1 MQRVLNYTFSFIFHG
16 WNLIFFIL
24 VYFFILPLSGWI
36 LMATIQGLIPMEFFI
51 TGLGIVGIPTACTI
65 IGNKYF
71 AKQPWQLIN
80 LFYGV
85 EMPLFI
91 LFLLRLFI
99 FRELT
104 PASNLVIYTLLICVA
119 AFFIELMSGYQREK
133 KYFAWLQ
140 LGSHTL
146 VLLMG
151 LYTSALILFYAIPWG
166 FAFFRE
172 FFRFQWL
179 TGLID
184 ALFHYPLQAFWGLL
198 LGGLFFALSVSIFVF
213 MPVGLAGLY
222 VNSGQNIIRSFA
234 TQYGKNKAIFG
245 SLAVVTT
252 WVVLFIGL
260 NQQPQ
265 IQAFQLLDQPPLTD
279 GDRQTVL
286 KQSEKIRQGLLN
298 SYLYNYRYLS
308 DVESSNDIEMMYADV
323 FDLPQSVTK
332 ELQYIFN
339 QLMSP
344 FLYQGNSGEQKKAAE
359 LYEKFF
365 DVPLQK
371 GEQKSVLH
379 ALQSTFNQEE
389 VKAGL
394 LNIGVKNVWL
404 KRQEVN
410 ITEHD
415 SFADVELYEVY
426 QNKTNEVQE
435 ILYYFSL
442 PESATIT
449 GIWLGD
455 TADRAKRFS
464 YQVSPRGAAQKVYN
478 SQVRRERPIDPA
490 LLEQVGP
497 QQYRLRAFPVP
508 IGLQWG
514 EKADQ
519 VNRPVEMH
527 LWLTYQVVK
536 KEKGWQLPQLNEKRN
551 IFWTNFTQRRY
562 NGKKVRSY
570 YEWLPDFLPATN
582 SLSSQELTSQQV
594 NLDGLQITA
603 QPLGKED
610 YNLPTNQKFAVIV
623 DTSYSMGK
631 HARSLRDNLQW
642 LKNNGYAD
650 QNSSQQVVSNNDA
663 DLYLVGT
670 NGKAPVRIDNF
681 SKFQENDIVYY
692 GTVQPGEILQQF
704 VKMQGDTKYDGIL
717 LLTDAGSYEL
727 SQDKKDLP
735 EINSPLWFIHL
746 DEAISPA
753 YDDATIKVLQKS
765 AGGVGTDISEVLQRI
780 TTRQNLTANL
790 VNQTNQ
796 NKSLGNVP
804 TKNATKPVKQDQ
816 IKPAVV
822 SVVDGYAWYLQPNTL
837 NMVNNTNDGKNKIFA
852 PLAARQL
859 VLGMSQQMSQETL
872 QWLDNIHAIAKN
884 YKIVTPYSSM
894 IVLVNEE
901 QRQMLAA
908 AEASTDRFDRT
919 AETGQ
924 EALTKP
930 FNPLNSPTQ
939 TTAIPEPSHILGT
952 GAIALLLI
960 VNRQRRRLKRED
972 NQC

>member
-1 MQRVLNYTFSFIFHG
+1 MQKVLNFTFSFIFYG
-16 WNLIFFIL
+16 WNLIFFFL
-24 VYFFILPLSGWI
+24 VYFLILPLSGWI
-36 LMATIQGLIPMEFFI
+36 FIATIQGLIPMEFFI

-71 AKQPWQLIN
+71 GKQPWQLIN

-104 PASNLVIYTLLICVA
+104 AASNLVIYTLLVCVA
-119 AFFIELMSGYQREK
+119 AFFIELMSGYQQQK
-133 KYFAWLQ
+133 KYFAWMQ

-172 FFRFQWL
+172 LLRFQWL
-179 TGLID
+179 TGFIDSLI
-184 ALFHYPLQAFWGLL
+184 HYPSDAILGLL
-198 LGGLFFALSVSIFVF
+198 LGGLFLALSVSIFVF

-234 TQYGKNKAIFG
+234 AQHGKSKAIFG

-265 IQAFQLLDQPPLTD
+265 IQAFQLLDKPALTD
-279 GDRQTVL
+279 SDRQTVL
-286 KQSEKIRQGLLN
+286 KESEKIRQGLLN

-308 DVESSNDIEMMYADV
+308 DVESSNDIEMMYADI
-323 FDLPQSVTK
+323 FGLPESVTRNI
-332 ELQYIFN
+332 QYVFN

-371 GEQKSVLH
+371 GEQKEVLH

-410 ITEHD
+410 IAEHD

-455 TADRAKRFS
+455 TADRAKRFP

-508 IGLQWG
+508 VGLRWG

-519 VNRPVEMH
+519 VNRPLEMH

-536 KEKGWQLPQLNEKRN
+536 QEKGWQLPQLNEKRN
-551 IFWTNFTQRRY
+551 IFWTNFTERRY

-570 YEWLPDFLPATN
+570 YEWLPDFLPVTN
-582 SLSSQELTSQQV
+582 SLASKQLTSQQV
-594 NLDGLQITA
+594 NLDGGLQITA
-603 QPLGKED
+603 KPLGKED
-610 YNLPTNQKFAVIV
+610 YSLPTNQKFAVIV

-650 QNSSQQVVSNNDA
+650 QNSSQQVLSNNDA

-670 NGKAPVRIDNF
+670 NDKAPVRIDDF
-681 SKFQENDIVYY
+681 SNFQEHDLTYY

-704 VKMQGDTKYDGIL
+704 VKMQGETKYDGIL

-746 DEAISPA
+746 DQAISPA
-753 YDDATIKVLQKS
+753 YDDATIQVLQKS

-780 TTRQNLTANL
+780 TTTQKLTANL

-796 NKSLGNVP
+796 TNQ
-804 TKNATKPVKQDQ
+804 TKPVSNLSTEKTTKPAKQDQ
-816 IKPAVV
+816 LKPTVV
-822 SVVDGYAWYLQPNTL
+822 SVVDGYAWYLQPNIS
-837 NMVNNTNDGKNKIFA
+837 NIINNSQPQTFA

-872 QWLDNIHAIAKN
+872 QWLDNIHAIAKK
-884 YKIVTPYSSM
+884 YHIVTPYSSM

-901 QRQMLAA
+901 QRQMLAE
-908 AEASTDRFDRT
+908 AEASTDRFNRT
-919 AETGQ
+919 AETGK
-924 EALTKP
+924 EALSKP

-939 TTAIPEPSHILGT
+939 TVAIPEPSHILGT
-952 GAIALLLI
+952 GAIAILLLMT
-960 VNRQRRRLKRED
+960 RQRRRLKRED
-972 NQC
+972 N

>member
-1 MQRVLNYTFSFIFHG
+1 MQKVLNYTFSFIFHG

-36 LMATIQGLIPMEFFI
+36 LIATIQGLIPIEFFI

-104 PASNLVIYTLLICVA
+104 AASNLVIYTLLICVA
-119 AFFIELMSGYQREK
+119 AFFVELMSGYQREK
-133 KYFAWLQ
+133 KYFAWMQ

-172 FFRFQWL
+172 VLRFKWL

-184 ALFHYPLQAFWGLL
+184 TLLHYPLQAFWGLFF
-198 LGGLFFALSVSIFVF
+198 GGLFVALSVSIFVF

-222 VNSGQNIIRSFA
+222 VNSGQNIIKNFA

-332 ELQYIFN
+332 ELQYVFN
-339 QLMSP
+339 QLMLP

-455 TADRAKRFS
+455 TADRAKRFP

-930 FNPLNSPTQ
+930 FNPLNSTTQ

>member
-1 MQRVLNYTFSFIFHG
+1 MQKVFLATFSLIFYG
-16 WNLIFFIL
+16 WNLIFFIFVGL
-24 VYFFILPLSGWI
+24 LILPVSSAI
-36 LMATIQGLIPMEFFI
+36 FTATMQGLIPLEFFI
-51 TGLGIVGIPTACTI
+51 TSLGIVGIPIACTI
-65 IGNKYF
+65 IGSKYF
-71 AKQPWQLIN
+71 LRKPWQLIN

-85 EMPLFI
+85 EMPLF
-91 LFLLRLFI
+91 LLLLLRLFI

-104 PASNLVIYTLLICVA
+104 AISNLVIYTLLICVA
-119 AFFIELMSGYQREK
+119 AFFIELMSGYQRDNK
-133 KYFAWLQ
+133 HLAGIQ
-140 LGSHTL
+140 LGLHTL
-146 VLLMG
+146 ILLIG
-151 LYTSALILFYAIPWG
+151 LYAATLILFYAVPLG
-166 FAFFRE
+166 FIFVKE
-172 FFRFQWL
+172 FINFQWL
-179 TGLID
+179 QNFIEVLWREPSYAIFS
-184 ALFHYPLQAFWGLL
+184 LFTGLL
-198 LGGLFFALSVSIFVF
+198 LIGLSVPLLVF

-222 VNSGQNIIRSFA
+222 VNSGQHIMRSFA
-234 TQYGKNKAIFG
+234 DQYGKNKAMFG
-245 SLAVVTT
+245 SLAIVTA
-252 WVVLFIGL
+252 WLVLFIGL

-265 IQAFQLLDQPPLTD
+265 IQAFQLLDKPLLTD
-279 GDRQTVL
+279 SDRQTVL
-286 KQSEKIRQGLLN
+286 KKSEKIRQGLLN

-323 FDLPQSVTK
+323 FGLPKSVTTK
-332 ELQYIFN
+332 LQYVFN

-344 FLYQGNSGEQKKAAE
+344 FLYQGDSGEPKKAAE

-371 GEQKSVLH
+371 GEQKEVLH

-426 QNKTNEVQE
+426 QNKTDEVQE

-455 TADRAKRFS
+455 TADRDKRFTF
-464 YQVSPRGAAQKVYN
+464 QVSPRGAAQKVYN

-497 QQYRLRAFPVP
+497 QQYRLRAFPIPV
-508 IGLQWG
+508 GLRPG
-514 EKADQ
+514 EKANE
-519 VNRPVEMH
+519 VNRPLEMH
-527 LWLTYQVVK
+527 LWLTYQVVQQA
-536 KEKGWQLPQLNEKRN
+536 KGWSMPQLNEKRN
-551 IFWTNFTQRRY
+551 IFWNNSSKRLY
-562 NGKKVRSY
+562 NGKQVKSY
-570 YEWLPDFLPATN
+570 YQWLPDFLPAKN
-582 SLSSQELTSQQV
+582 AVDQEQLTTQQV
-594 NLDGLQITA
+594 NLDGLQIIA
-603 QPLGKED
+603 KPLAKDD
-610 YNLPTNQKFAVIV
+610 YNLPTNGKFAVIV

-631 HARSLRDNLQW
+631 HARSLRNNLQW

-650 QNSSQQVVSNNDA
+650 QVAPNQVLSNNDA
-663 DLYLVGT
+663 DFYLVGT
-670 NGKAPVRIDNF
+670 NGKAPVRIDDLSN
-681 SKFQENDIVYY
+681 FQENDIVYY

-704 VKMQGDTKYDGIL
+704 VKMQGETKYDGIL

-727 SQDKKDLP
+727 SQNKKDLP

-746 DEAISPA
+746 DRAISPA
-753 YDDATIKVLQKS
+753 YDDATIQVLQKS

-790 VNQTNQ
+790 VNQTQPVTNL
-796 NKSLGNVP
+796 S
-804 TKNATKPVKQDQ
+804 TEDATKTTKQDQ
-816 IKPAVV
+816 LKPSVV
-822 SVVDGYAWYLQPNTL
+822 SVVDGYAWYLQPNIT
-837 NMVNNTNDGKNKIFA
+837 NIINNSQSQNFA

-859 VLGMSQQMSQETL
+859 VLGMSQQMSQQTL

-884 YKIVTPYSSM
+884 HKIVTPYSSM

-901 QRQMLAA
+901 QRQMLVE
-908 AEASTDRFDRT
+908 AEASTDRFNRMV
-919 AETGQ
+919 ETG
-924 EALTKP
+924 EETLSKP
-930 FNPLNSPTQ
+930 MNPLGTPQ

-952 GAIALLLI
+952 GAIAILLI
-960 VNRQRRRLKRED
+960 IRRQRRRSKTVKFD
-972 NQC
+972 

>member
-1 MQRVLNYTFSFIFHG
+1 MQKVLNYTFNFIFHG

-24 VYFFILPLSGWI
+24 VYLFILPLSGWI
-36 LMATIQGLIPMEFFI
+36 LIATIQGLIPVEFFI

-71 AKQPWQLIN
+71 FKQPWQLIN

-133 KYFAWLQ
+133 KYFAWMQ

-198 LGGLFFALSVSIFVF
+198 LGGLFVALSISIFVF

-222 VNSGQNIIRSFA
+222 VNSGQNIIRNFA
-234 TQYGKNKAIFG
+234 AQYGKSKAIFG

-279 GDRQTVL
+279 SDRQTVL

-308 DVESSNDIEMMYADV
+308 DVESSNDIERMYANI
-323 FDLPQSVTK
+323 FGLPESVTTNI
-332 ELQYIFN
+332 QYVFN

-371 GEQKSVLH
+371 GEQKEVLH

-426 QNKTNEVQE
+426 HNKTNEVQE

-455 TADRAKRFS
+455 TADRVKRFP

-508 IGLQWG
+508 VGLRWG

-527 LWLTYQVVK
+527 LWLTYQVLK
-536 KEKGWQLPQLNEKRN
+536 QEKGWQLPQLNEKRN
-551 IFWTNFTQRRY
+551 IFWTNFTERRY
-562 NGKKVRSY
+562 NGKKVKSY
-570 YEWLPDFLPATN
+570 YQWLPDFLPATN
-582 SLSSQELTSQQV
+582 SLASQQLTSQQV
-594 NLDGLQITA
+594 NLDGGLQITA

-650 QNSSQQVVSNNDA
+650 QNSSQQVVSDNDA

-670 NGKAPVRIDNF
+670 NGKAPVRIDDLSNF
-681 SKFQENDIVYY
+681 KEHDLTYY

-704 VKMQGDTKYDGIL
+704 VKMQGETKYDGIL

-753 YDDATIKVLQKS
+753 YDDATIKVLQNS

-780 TTRQNLTANL
+780 TTTQKLTANL

-796 NKSLGNVP
+796 
-804 TKNATKPVKQDQ
+804 TKPVSNSSTATKTVKQDQ
-816 IKPAVV
+816 LKPAVV
-822 SVVDGYAWYLQPNTL
+822 SVVDGYAWYLQPNIT
-837 NMVNNTNDGKNKIFA
+837 NIINNSQPETFA

-884 YKIVTPYSSM
+884 HKIVTPYSSM

-901 QRQMLAA
+901 QRQMLAE

-919 AETGQ
+919 AETGK
-924 EALTKP
+924 EALSKP

-939 TTAIPEPSHILGT
+939 TAAIPEPSHILGT
-952 GAIALLLI
+952 GAIAILLI
-960 VNRQRRRLKRED
+960 ISRQRRRSKTVKFD
-972 NQC
+972 